1 MQIPHTE
8 FTVVD
13 EIALKWCLLCTPFS
27 AAIYAYTLSHLG
39 DRRAAVSMQINAWLI
54 NHEMILGL
62 TDSNE
67 GIPTRSSQNQN

>member
-1 MQIPHTE
+1 ML
-8 FTVVD
+8 FT
-13 EIALKWCLLCTPFS
+13 FS

-39 DRRAAVSMQINAWLI
+39 DMHAAVSMQITAWLI

-67 GIPTRSSQNQN
+67 GIPPHTHLQIKINDCCLISTS